1 VKVLLLGNLLTV
13 RGERPEPVEQAGQV
27 VHRAER
33 ARGAFEVGIPLP
45 VPVNEERVTAEFELG
60 VLTVRMARQAPVVGR
75 QIPVQVTTGG
85 SRGTPIHTGPG
96 EPGVG

>member
-1 VKVLLLGNLLTV
+1 
-13 RGERPEPVEQAGQV
+13 
-27 VHRAER
+27 
-33 ARGAFEVGIPLP
+33 